1 MKTNLGLVDYC
12 KAQLGFPYWYGTFG
26 QKATQGL
33 LRQKSAQY
41 PSQYKWSDFV
51 EQYGE
56 RVHDCVGLIKGYL
69 WCDSPTSNP
78 IYNANQDKDVSGML
92 TNCSINGNISTM
104 PDEPGVLVFMDGHVG
119 IYIGNGKVIEA
130 RGHLYGVVETK
141 LKERKWTKWGKLD
154 WIDYVEEKVINMFKD
169 GEELEALD
177 YLVEKGKIT
186 DKEYWLKTLDVV
198 KNQKWVFI
206 KWANDVKNLQ

>member
-51 EQYGE
+51 EQYGQ

-69 WCDSPTSNP
+69 WCDSPTSTP

-92 TNCSINGNISTM
+92 ANCSINGNISTM

>member
-78 IYNANQDKDVSGML
+78 IYNVNQDKDVSGML
-92 TNCSINGNISTM
+92 ANCSINGNISTM

-154 WIDYVEEKVINMFKD
+154 WIDYVEEKVINTFKD